1 MDYPPNLI
9 RNGCKA
15 TIFEVNKAIRIFNGK
30 LGVST
35 PNVIC
40 SSLNIFCYQIC
51 FQPGKLLS
59 KVVDNQLV
67 PRPEAWTSDGY
78 HVNKGYLPAYEKA
91 MVKYLKGSLS
101 D

>member
-1 MDYPPNLI
+1 MDYPPDLI
-9 RNGCKA
+9 KSGCKA
-15 TIFEVNKAIRIFNGK
+15 TIFEVNKAIRRINEK

-40 SSLNIFCYQIC
+40 SSLKILWQSNL
-51 FQPGKLLS
+51 FQPGILLS

-67 PRPEAWTSDGY
+67 PRPEAWTPGGY
-78 HVNKGYLPAYEKA
+78 HVNKRYLPAYEMA